1 MAKKEVC
8 STALVVGLALLFT
21 GVALAQ
27 RPAPTATIHE
37 QGLAKP
43 TGGNRHVPGGLVPAY
58 CSPCSFYGGDGDPNN
73 ANADGLW
80 DNNSAERLLPYQG
93 KTGSDSCSFG
103 ARCEAQDRTKGE
115 RGADQLRS
123 AACKF
128 RTFRR
133 YHPKR
138 GQVQLRPPR
147 AIPVGLC

>member
-93 KTGSDSCSFG
+93 KPEVIPALSGRDAKHKTGL
-103 ARCEAQDRTKGE
+103 RGE

-128 RTFRR
+128 RTFPSLGTTRNAAKCSFDLLEQFR
-133 YHPKR
+133 
-138 GQVQLRPPR
+138 
-147 AIPVGLC
+147 